1 MYVSGNYEGIIL
13 IHNRYAAEHTE
24 QAAVTDP
31 RYCILIHNRYA
42 AEHHDSNAHG
52 FFQVILIHNRYAAEH
67 SNTSQFFHHILYIF
81 TKFTPP
87 ILNSSLHPPS
97 TNQHHLPILFT
108 ILVRIPQ
115 QIPVHSVFAPAF
127 YPYHT
132 NSFQQYF

>member
-1 MYVSGNYEGIIL
+1 MMIIKELEIL
-13 IHNRYAAEHTE
+13 IHNRYAAEHITS
-24 QAAVTDP
+24 VNLSHFHL
-31 RYCILIHNRYA
+31 ILIHNRYA
-42 AEHHDSNAHG
+42 AEHSGCTSDKHG
-52 FFQVILIHNRYAAEH
+52 VICILIHNRYAAEH

-108 ILVRIPQ
+108 IPVRIPQ

-127 YPYHT
+127 YPYHP